1 MTNMK
6 KLLPI
11 ILLCMPVLAAHAQE
25 QYLELLRSDL
35 KKDKV
40 ATITEAMDFTSGE
53 AEKFWPIYR
62 EYDLK
67 LSTLGDRR
75 IAAIK
80 EYAANYETM
89 TNDKAEKLAKTF
101 LNIDE
106 DYLDLRNEYF
116 NKVKKALSAT
126 VAARFLQVENQLNTL
141 VQLQVMSQLPLVK
154 KVEKMEK

>member
-1 MTNMK
+1 MIK
-6 KLLPI
+6 YLPI
-11 ILLCMPVLAAHAQE
+11 LLLCVPLITATAQE
-25 QYLELLRSDL
+25 QYLELLRSEL

-40 ATITEAMDFTSGE
+40 ATITEAMEFTPAE

-67 LSTLGDRR
+67 LSGLGDRR
-75 IAAIK
+75 LAAIK
-80 EYAANYETM
+80 DYAASYETM
-89 TNDKAEKLAKTF
+89 TNEKADKLAKTF
-101 LNIDE
+101 LGLDE
-106 DYLDLRNEYF
+106 DYLDLRNDYY
-116 NKVKKALSAT
+116 NKVKKAISPT